1 MTYAPSLRPSR
12 THRQPSQDKA
22 TATEPN
28 TTVKTTD
35 RIKKRAGIW
44 FRYMCPFLTRPV
56 AFSERRNAHACI
68 LVPAGSQRAYL
79 HPAILLGDL
88 FLQPLLDIRSRWPG
102 PVNDDAHYGGVGLGT
117 YL

>member
-1 MTYAPSLRPSR
+1 
-12 THRQPSQDKA
+12 
-22 TATEPN
+22 
-28 TTVKTTD
+28 
-35 RIKKRAGIW
+35 
-44 FRYMCPFLTRPV
+44 
-56 AFSERRNAHACI
+56 